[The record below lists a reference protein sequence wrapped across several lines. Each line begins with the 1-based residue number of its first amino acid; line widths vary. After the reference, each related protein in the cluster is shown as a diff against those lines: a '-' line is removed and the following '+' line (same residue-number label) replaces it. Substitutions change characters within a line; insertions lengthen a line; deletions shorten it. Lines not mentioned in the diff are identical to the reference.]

1 MPMRF
6 PLPRRLMLAGAA
18 ALSLGAALPA
28 VAQEDPIKIGL
39 VAALSGQSAKSGEA
53 ITRGITLALDKI
65 NSEGGV
71 LGRPLELVSRD
82 DESNPGK
89 GLIAARELVQ
99 REGVAA
105 MIGGLDTPVS
115 LAIVPFANEAQMPFI
130 GPWAAGTPITKNGA
144 DPNYVFRV
152 SAVDELVD
160 IALVER
166 AVTVHGAKKPGM
178 ILINNPWGESNEKGL
193 KAALAAKG
201 MAYAGI
207 EKIENSDVDVVPQ
220 LTRLKEAGS
229 DTLFMVANVG
239 PSSQVMKSLERMGWD
254 VPVVSHWGPAGGR
267 FSELAGPRASTV
279 EMIQTFTF
287 SGNDSPKAAAMM
299 AKLKARFP
307 EIKSAADVTPAV
319 GIANAY
325 DAMHLTALAIANA
338 GSTDGPAIRQG
349 FYDIER
355 YEGLI
360 KTYVKPFAPD
370 RHDALGSSDY
380 LFTRFVDG
388 EIVPIK

>member
-144 DPNYVFRV
+144 EENYVFRV
-152 SAVDELVD
+152 SAVDEFVDEAITEYLVS
-160 IALVER
+160 EY
-166 AVTVHGAKKPGM
+166 GSQKPGM

-193 KAALAAKG
+193 MKALEKRG
-201 MAYAGI
+201 MEHAGI
-207 EKIENSDVDVVPQ
+207 EKFESNDVDVVPQ
-220 LTRLKEAGS
+220 LTRLKENGADG
-229 DTLFMVANVG
+229 LFLVANVA
-239 PSSQVMKSLERMGWD
+239 PSAQVVKSLDRMGWD
-254 VPVVSHWGPAGGR
+254 VPIASHWGPAGGR
-267 FSELAGPRASTV
+267 FTELAGPSGEKV
-279 EMIQTFTF
+279 HFVQTFLFTDPAHPLF
-287 SGNDSPKAAAMM
+287 V
-299 AKLKARFP
+299 KLQEMFP
-307 EIKSAADVTPAV
+307 EIESLADVTPAT

-325 DAMHLTALAIANA
+325 DATLLLAAAIEQA
-338 GSTDGPAIRQG
+338 GSTEGPAIRQAM
-349 FYDIER
+349 
-355 YEGLI
+355 YEISGVEGVI
-360 KTYVKPFAPD
+360 KTYDTPFTPD
-370 RHDALGSSDY
+370 DQDALGPEDY
-380 LFTRFVDG
+380 IFANFVDG
-388 EIVPIK
+388 QIVPLAD